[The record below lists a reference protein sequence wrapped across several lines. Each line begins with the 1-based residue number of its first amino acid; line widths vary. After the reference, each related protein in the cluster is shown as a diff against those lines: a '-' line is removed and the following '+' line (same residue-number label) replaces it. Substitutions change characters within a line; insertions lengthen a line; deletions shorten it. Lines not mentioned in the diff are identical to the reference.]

1 MDPRLYILGGL
12 AFLSVVAVLYLV
24 AAVVGYVSGA
34 ARARRRQA
42 VAYPSGEVEAVPEP
56 IVPGGPPPVLD
67 ADPFAASDAREPG
80 SETRGE
86 AAADAFEPAA
96 TDEAAS
102 SEPSVQLSPAIPE
115 ARPEEP
121 SAVTAA
127 SSPTHETERIAA
139 LLASLQE
146 QAERELASAQAP
158 LSVAP
163 SAISEQPADAFSPA
177 AVVAPA
183 SAVPP
188 AAAVAPASAVSA
200 AAAGS
205 PAPAASAAAAGPPSV
220 ATAPA
225 SIPSPAPAA
234 MVPAEAVARFDRKD
248 APATP
253 APAPE
258 YNLVAPVELH
268 FTQGSGRIGVRPGTR
283 THDEFQRL
291 ANALLSELKQAQSRA
306 RQ

>member
-1 MDPRLYILGGL
+1 M
-12 AFLSVVAVLYLV
+12 SVVAVLYLV

-42 VAYPSGEVEAVPEP
+42 VAQPSGEVEAIPEP

-67 ADPFAASDAREPG
+67 ADPFAPSRTRETG

-96 TDEAAS
+96 TNQATPP
-102 SEPSVQLSPAIPE
+102 EPSVQLSPAILE

-121 SAVTAA
+121 SAVTVA
-127 SSPTHETERIAA
+127 STPTDETERIAA

-146 QAERELASAQAP
+146 QAERELAAAQAP
-158 LSVAP
+158 APVAP
-163 SAISEQPADAFSPA
+163 SAISDQAAAAAPPA
-177 AVVAPA
+177 AAVPPAITAPPTA
-183 SAVPP
+183 AVPPAATVPPAAAVPPPAVPP
-188 AAAVAPASAVSA
+188 AAAVPA
-200 AAAGS
+200 AAA
-205 PAPAASAAAAGPPSV
+205 P
-220 ATAPA
+220 
-225 SIPSPAPAA
+225 
-234 MVPAEAVARFDRKD
+234 
-248 APATP
+248 
-253 APAPE
+253 PAPE
-258 YNLVAPVELH
+258 YRLVAPVELH

-306 RQ
+306 QQ